1 MTVDQT
7 APHGDRTAIV
17 TGAGR
22 GLGRASALRLA
33 AEGAT
38 TILVGRGREA
48 LAAVAE
54 EIKAA
59 GGEGRAIAADLSD
72 DADVQRLRDEA
83 GDVDIL
89 VNNAAAEE
97 QWGPIVMADIDS
109 WRTVFEVN
117 VFAPVRL
124 IQAFAPG
131 MAERGYGV
139 IVNMSSIGGSQPA
152 PFLATYGA
160 SKAALD
166 MVSRTAAM
174 ELAGSGVRVNSIASG
189 ITDMGKTYELLPPG
203 LLADVGRII
212 PAGRLAN
219 EADIAGAVSYLCS
232 DGAAYVNGQIL
243 TVDGAMTSGQWSTMT
258 VMTASMSNSG

>member
-1 MTVDQT
+1 
-7 APHGDRTAIV
+7 
-17 TGAGR
+17 
-22 GLGRASALRLA
+22 LA
-33 AEGAT
+33 AEGANM
-38 TILVGRGREA
+38 ILVGRSRDA
-48 LAAVAE
+48 LLAVAA
-54 EIKAA
+54 EIDAA
-59 GGEGRAIAADLSD
+59 GGAATVITVDLSD
-72 DADVQRLRDEA
+72 DTDVERLVGEA
-83 GDVDIL
+83 GHVDIL

-109 WRTVFEVN
+109 WKAIFEVN

-124 IQAFAPG
+124 IKAFAPG

-139 IVNMSSIGGSQPA
+139 VVNMSSIGGCQPA

-189 ITDMGKTYELLPPG
+189 ITDMGKTYELLPPS

-212 PAGRLAN
+212 PAGRLAT
-219 EADIAGAVSYLCS
+219 EHDIAAAVSFLCS

-243 TVDGAMTSGQWSTMT
+243 VVDGAMTSGQWSTTT
-258 VMTASMSNSG
+258 VMTTSMSAS